1 MCVFENEMSFEP
13 PKLGTYIKNYTEA
26 FAIISSIIIIITIAL
41 IMMTVLN
48 IYWALYVQTHFVY
61 YLIQT

>member
-1 MCVFENEMSFEP
+1 MCIFENEMSFQP

-26 FAIISSIIIIITIAL
+26 FAIISSIIIIITITL

-48 IYWALYVQTHFVY
+48 IYWAL
-61 YLIQT
+61 